1 MHVMLGAIG
10 STGVAGPS
18 GFGKSTAGFEVQ
30 LAHYEIQL
38 SDWIN
43 CPSCKTPEG
52 KAKIAEISAKISDI
66 RQRMKSAEIQRQN
79 APTKLTA
86 AGTNIVQRAETP
98 VAFTNAQVADRSNS
112 PTVLQTGSIGGRL
125 DAFA

>member
-1 MHVMLGAIG
+1 MLGAIG
-10 STGVAGPS
+10 PTVVASPS
-18 GFGKSTAGFEVQ
+18 AFGKSTAGFEVQ

-79 APTKLTA
+79 APIKFMV
-86 AGTNIVQRAETP
+86 AGTKIVQRTDTSVP
-98 VAFTNAQVADRSNS
+98 VANAQVVDYSNS
-112 PTVLQTGSIGGRL
+112 PTILQTGSIGSRL
-125 DAFA
+125 NAFA

>member
-86 AGTNIVQRAETP
+86 AGINIVQRTETP
-98 VAFTNAQVADRSNS
+98 VPFTDLQVGRRSFEFAHR
-112 PTVLQTGSIGGRL
+112 LAGRINR
-125 DAFA
+125 

>member
-1 MHVMLGAIG
+1 MLGAIG

-52 KAKIAEISAKISDI
+52 KAKIAEISDKISNI

-79 APTKLTA
+79 APIKFMV
-86 AGTNIVQRAETP
+86 AGTKIVQRTDTSVP
-98 VAFTNAQVADRSNS
+98 VANAQVVDYSNS
-112 PTVLQTGSIGGRL
+112 PTILQTGSIGSRL
-125 DAFA
+125 NAFA

>member
-1 MHVMLGAIG
+1 MLGAIG
-10 STGVAGPS
+10 PTVVASPS
-18 GFGKSTAGFEVQ
+18 AFGKSTAGFEVQ

-52 KAKIAEISAKISDI
+52 KAKIAEISDKISNI

-79 APTKLTA
+79 APIKFMV
-86 AGTNIVQRAETP
+86 AGTKIVQRTDTSVP
-98 VAFTNAQVADRSNS
+98 VANAQVVDYSNS
-112 PTVLQTGSIGGRL
+112 PTILQTGSIGSRL
-125 DAFA
+125 NAFA

>member
-1 MHVMLGAIG
+1 MLGAIG
-10 STGVAGPS
+10 PTVVASPS
-18 GFGKSTAGFEVQ
+18 AFGKSTAGFEVQ

-52 KAKIAEISAKISDI
+52 KAKIAEISDKISNI

-79 APTKLTA
+79 APIKFMV
-86 AGTNIVQRAETP
+86 AGTNIVQRTDTSVP
-98 VAFTNAQVADRSNS
+98 VANAQVVDYSNS
-112 PTVLQTGSIGGRL
+112 PTILQTGSIGSRL
-125 DAFA
+125 NAFA

>member
-1 MHVMLGAIG
+1 MLGAIG

-79 APTKLTA
+79 APIKFMV
-86 AGTNIVQRAETP
+86 AGTNIVQRTDTSVP
-98 VAFTNAQVADRSNS
+98 VANAQVVDYSNS
-112 PTVLQTGSIGGRL
+112 PTILQTGSIGSRL
-125 DAFA
+125 NAFA